1 MENVKRIFL
10 EEHQM
15 EIALIGTM
23 HVSQDSASAVRQLI
37 MEEGPDTVCV
47 ELDESRM
54 GAMAHNQ
61 DSCRGGHGANR
72 SLERLLESF
81 QKQIGDKMN
90 TAPGADFSVA
100 IESARTVQARVV
112 LIDRDIR
119 TTLDRMWKALGPFGK
134 LRFFFYLVREM
145 RQARLMK
152 QEELESLTEQQEVFE
167 ALEELAERF
176 PALKRTL
183 VDERD
188 AHMAAR
194 IKECGGKKV
203 VVVLGAGHLL
213 GVTRLL
219 QMAP

>member
-1 MENVKRIFL
+1 
-10 EEHQM
+10 
-15 EIALIGTM
+15 
-23 HVSQDSASAVRQLI
+23 
-37 MEEGPDTVCV
+37 
-47 ELDESRM
+47 
-54 GAMAHNQ
+54 
-61 DSCRGGHGANR
+61 
-72 SLERLLESF
+72 
-81 QKQIGDKMN
+81 
-90 TAPGADFSVA
+90 
-100 IESARTVQARVV
+100 
-112 LIDRDIR
+112 
-119 TTLDRMWKALGPFGK
+119 MWKALGPFGK